1 MIEGGFDYKKPLRVH
16 LLDCLLRKITFFNNS
31 TIKSENKMNPIKLKD
46 RMKTVRMTLIF

>member
-1 MIEGGFDYKKPLRVH
+1 MIEGVSIIGSPLRLY
-16 LLDCLLRKITFFNNS
+16 LLECLLRKITFFNNS